1 MYYNMKGEF
10 SLENTTTVSA
20 RVDAKVLAAARQKL
34 APQGLTVSGFVR
46 LALIKAARGEVD
58 VLQLQGAPKSAD
70 DVSQLTA
77 LVDDLIDYQRLVDYR
92 QDPMWANALKSL
104 FLMHICLDCY
114 LDRPNQLAYFAQW
127 QTMEME
133 LLKPDYF
140 DRFYA
145 MFNADF
151 RWLARLNVMPDNQL
165 LLNAVDNY
173 NTFFAIS
180 DQQKS
185 LRSFMKELFELLR
198 TKPA

>member
-1 MYYNMKGEF
+1 MKEEF
-10 SLENTTTVSA
+10 NLENTTTVSA
-20 RVDAKVLAAARQKL
+20 RVDAKVVAAARAKL
-34 APQGLTVSGFVR
+34 AEQGLTISEFVR

-58 VLQLQGAPKSAD
+58 VLKLQGAPKSAD
-70 DVSQLTA
+70 EVSQLTA
-77 LVDDLIDYQRLVDYR
+77 LVDDLIDYRHLVNYH

-104 FLMHICLDCY
+104 FLMHLCLDCY
-114 LDRPNQLAYFAQW
+114 LDRPNQLADFAQW

-133 LLKPDYF
+133 LLKPDDF

-145 MFNADF
+145 MFNVDF
-151 RWLARLNVMPDNQL
+151 RWLARLNVMPDNRL

-185 LRSFMKELFELLR
+185 LRSFMKELFEIL
-198 TKPA
+198 KEQVDQK